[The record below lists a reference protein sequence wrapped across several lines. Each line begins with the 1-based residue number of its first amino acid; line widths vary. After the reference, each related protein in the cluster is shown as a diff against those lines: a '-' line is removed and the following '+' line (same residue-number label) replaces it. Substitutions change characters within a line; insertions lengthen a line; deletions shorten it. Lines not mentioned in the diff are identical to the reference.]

1 MDSSRWRVQ
10 QGDFCM
16 VWGCYWYCYD
26 NGMTFMRTG
35 MESLKRLQSLYP
47 PFIIKTVHK
56 STPTNSNQ
64 ASPMGEAKTVIRGIW
79 GERSFNS
86 WR

>member
-1 MDSSRWRVQ
+1 
-10 QGDFCM
+10 
-16 VWGCYWYCYD
+16 
-26 NGMTFMRTG
+26 MR
-35 MESLKRLQSLYP
+35 MEVELLKRFQSLYP
-47 PFIIKTVHK
+47 SFIVRTAHKT
-56 STPTNSNQ
+56 TPTNSNQ

>member
-1 MDSSRWRVQ
+1 
-10 QGDFCM
+10 M
-16 VWGCYWYCYD
+16 VWGCYWCYCD
-26 NGMTFMRTG
+26 NGMTFMRIEA
-35 MESLKRLQSLYP
+35 ESLKRFQSLLP
-47 PFIIKTVHK
+47 PFVMRTAHKT
-56 STPTNSNQ
+56 TPTNSNQ